1 MGRSDD
7 DSESWGKV
15 KDDFFKYFEGL
26 LFRRKTI
33 FGQNKIEVWRG
44 KIKFRML
51 KMCVNGYF
59 RDGRRSPW
67 TPGNALRRCSTVPA

>member
-1 MGRSDD
+1 MRKKWEDPTMTQSLEERSKTA
-7 DSESWGKV
+7 SSSTLKV
-15 KDDFFKYFEGL
+15 YCLEERLYLD
-26 LFRRKTI
+26 
-33 FGQNKIEVWRG
+33 KIKQKEVWRG

-67 TPGNALRRCSTVPA
+67 TPGNALR